1 MFRPRPLCQPTHLT
15 QVESNDGTRQMS
27 GASTPPRRSIYDRIA
42 HLKESPNPLVE
53 TDLNVLDG
61 VGSTASFSVAE
72 TGELVVDEAAPL
84 PLSVERSQP
93 RGNLEASMA
102 RAYHLLLVPD
112 EVTPDDV
119 EALAVSVWNEAGWLA
134 PGILQLQESV
144 TLEGPWSL
152 DEPTTATLGTPS
164 DNEQVWLLRCPAR
177 RGAPPSSAVIG
188 FDEWARAFPTGMPV
202 GVEQKVLDVMRR
214 IAHRLRGSVRVAGSG
229 VIIRADADASVS
241 LRVLA
246 DQWVGP
252 DRLLAWLSPYIED
265 VALPNEDGPASV
277 APGMPYALL
286 APVTLASQILIGV
299 RPETFVPRV
308 LRWERWA
315 KPPLIVYEVVWA
327 APEELASPS
336 QQAPRSRRARLER
349 NRAEQIAETVA
360 AVIATS
366 LPNCAVIDEDGFLL
380 SLDEPPQVEEQ
391 PRP

>member
-1 MFRPRPLCQPTHLT
+1 
-15 QVESNDGTRQMS
+15 MS
-27 GASTPPRRSIYDRIA
+27 GAPTPPRRSIYDRIA

-177 RGAPPSSAVIG
+177 RGAPPSSAVMG

-252 DRLLAWLSPYIED
+252 EQLLDWLSPYIED